1 MIYFEGSAL
10 KRRKGD
16 RRVML
21 DTKSI
26 HIRRLSYIFI
36 LLLVVLAL
44 FNKNR
49 IDYIYL
55 GFIFILIFKFI
66 IERIRK

>member
-44 FNKNR
+44 FNKNK